1 MLFCVMYP
9 YCSLNKYLN
18 YVCTVFQ
25 TMTGSEN
32 TADKSEE
39 SFRCFPQRKKMYIY
53 LFINLI
59 LDSCE
64 SSGAHP

>member
-1 MLFCVMYP
+1 M
-9 YCSLNKYLN
+9 
-18 YVCTVFQ
+18 CTVFK

-32 TADKSEE
+32 PADKSEE